1 MALTR
6 VKKVPTA
13 NLVQGS
19 SFLTSSS
26 SLAAAN
32 LTGTIIDARLP
43 AGTVVQGFA
52 QQSTG
57 VSTTAGTTWLDT
69 GSTITMTP
77 KYSNSIIILNAMMAA
92 EQYNAANT
100 GSRYQIIRNKNSS
113 DTEIYN
119 SQYDLYHSNQSSSNQ
134 HIQKVTLVYN
144 DPAVDTTERTY
155 RIRFSSVTAGGT
167 SRHNNYGE
175 PSVFTILEVKQ

>member
-19 SFLTSSS
+19 SFLTTSSTLVS
-26 SLAAAN
+26 DN
-32 LTGTIIDARLP
+32 LP

-52 QQSTG
+52 QQSSG
-57 VSTTAGTTWLDT
+57 VSTTAGTTYLDT

-77 KYSNSIIILNAMMAA
+77 KYSNSIIILNAMLAA
-92 EQYNAANT
+92 EQYSAANT
-100 GSRYQIIRNKNSS
+100 GSRYQFVRNKNSS
-113 DTEIYN
+113 DTVIYN
-119 SQYDLYHSNQSSSNQ
+119 SDYDLYHSAQASGNQ
-134 HIQKVTLVYN
+134 HITKVTLVYN
-144 DPAVDTTERTY
+144 EPAVDTTERTY

-167 SRHNNYGE
+167 SRHNNYGD

>member
-6 VKKVPTA
+6 VKNNQLTGSIATSKLA
-13 NLVQGS
+13 SGS
-19 SFLTSSS
+19 SFLTSVSS
-26 SLAAAN
+26 S
-32 LTGTIIDARLP
+32 DLP

-52 QQSTG
+52 QQSSG
-57 VSTTAGTTWLDT
+57 VSTTAGTTYLDT

-77 KYSNSIIILNAMMAA
+77 KFSNSIIILNAMLAA
-92 EQYNAANT
+92 EQYSAANT
-100 GSRYQIIRNKNSS
+100 GSRYQIIRNKNGS

-119 SQYDLYHSNQSSSNQ
+119 SQYDLYHSHQNSSNQ
-134 HIQKVTLVYN
+134 NISKVTLVYN

-167 SRHNNYGE
+167 SRHNNYGD

>member
-6 VKKVPTA
+6 VKNNQLTGSIATSKLA
-13 NLVQGS
+13 SGS
-19 SFLTSSS
+19 SFLTSVSS
-26 SLAAAN
+26 S
-32 LTGTIIDARLP
+32 DLP

-52 QQSTG
+52 QQSSG
-57 VSTTAGTTWLDT
+57 VSTTAGTTYLDT

-77 KYSNSIIILNAMMAA
+77 KFSNSIIILNAMLAA
-92 EQYNAANT
+92 EQYSAANT
-100 GSRYQIIRNKNSS
+100 GSRYQIIRNKNGS

-119 SQYDLYHSNQSSSNQ
+119 SQYDLYHSAQASNNQ
-134 HIQKVTLVYN
+134 HITKVTLVYN

-167 SRHNNYGE
+167 SRHNNYGD

>member
-1 MALTR
+1 MPIQRLKIKANRLPSI
-6 VKKVPTA
+6 PTSKLA
-13 NLVQGS
+13 SGS
-19 SFLTSSS
+19 SFLTSVSS
-26 SLAAAN
+26 S
-32 LTGTIIDARLP
+32 DLP

-52 QQSTG
+52 QQSSG
-57 VSTTAGTTWLDT
+57 VSTTAGTTYLDT

-77 KYSNSIIILNAMMAA
+77 KFSNSIIILNAMLAA
-92 EQYNAANT
+92 EQYSAANT

-119 SQYDLYHSNQSSSNQ
+119 SQYDLYHSHQNASNQ
-134 HIQKVTLVYN
+134 NISKVTLVYN

-167 SRHNNYGE
+167 SRHNNYGD

>member
-1 MALTR
+1 MPIQRLKIKANRLPSI
-6 VKKVPTA
+6 PTSKLA
-13 NLVQGS
+13 SGS
-19 SFLTSSS
+19 SFLTSVSS
-26 SLAAAN
+26 S
-32 LTGTIIDARLP
+32 DLP

-52 QQSTG
+52 QQSSG
-57 VSTTAGTTWLDT
+57 VSTTAGTTYLDT

-77 KYSNSIIILNAMMAA
+77 KFSNSIIILNAMLAA
-92 EQYNAANT
+92 EQYSAANT
-100 GSRYQIIRNKNSS
+100 GSRYQIIRNKNGS

-119 SQYDLYHSNQSSSNQ
+119 SQYDLYHSAQASNNQ
-134 HIQKVTLVYN
+134 HITKVTLVYN

-167 SRHNNYGE
+167 SRHNNYGD